1 MPARVSKWN
10 VKWAVG
16 YIDVTNVKWEELD
29 SQCYFLCSY
38 RNYRPLLFL
47 LEMDGC
53 SHLEDRNV

>member
-38 RNYRPLLFL
+38 RNCGPLLFL